1 VSEINEPPHGAATP
15 PGPPDRPEGEPQGW
29 PAQDFASR
37 SGSPDLPAGSQ
48 ELAAEQPWDVKTY
61 GNRRK
66 PTRAEQAVPWLIG
79 LVLALAGMLIVLL
92 ALILSSNEGLLPA
105 YGSPTPDPTPAATP
119 TERPTPTPEPSLA
132 PSPSLAPTPTPIP
145 EPAYPPF
152 EIVFMQ
158 RTSANGPTH
167 LFTHDFATN
176 TAPVPQARDNRGVD
190 WYRWAPDGTDGIG
203 LVDGNPLLLTPG
215 SSARDLG
222 DSFDSVTYAADSLT
236 AYGLRTTLAGANDR
250 SELLSIDVASGAVTP
265 LFTWTYPHP
274 TTFQEAVVREAQ
286 FADNGG
292 FERLMVLEDGRV
304 VVWILGAPAIY
315 TYDPATGANGTL
327 DRMPLLWAPNGHLRT
342 AIGETGSTTR
352 IAIVGVAG
360 EERGVLAVSGLVSH
374 ARWSANSNQI
384 VFTINRGTSGG
395 GVSQDLYAWDLR
407 TGSSAVRLT
416 QDLRSRGGEYRGAL
430 ELWKP

>member
-1 VSEINEPPHGAATP
+1 
-15 PGPPDRPEGEPQGW
+15 
-29 PAQDFASR
+29 
-37 SGSPDLPAGSQ
+37 
-48 ELAAEQPWDVKTY
+48 
-61 GNRRK
+61 
-66 PTRAEQAVPWLIG
+66 
-79 LVLALAGMLIVLL
+79 
-92 ALILSSNEGLLPA
+92 
-105 YGSPTPDPTPAATP
+105 
-119 TERPTPTPEPSLA
+119 
-132 PSPSLAPTPTPIP
+132 
-145 EPAYPPF
+145 
-152 EIVFMQ
+152 MQ

-176 TAPVPQARDNRGVD
+176 AAPVPQARDNRGVD

-236 AYGLRTTLAGANDR
+236 AYGLRTTLAGSNDR
-250 SELLSIDVASGAVTP
+250 SELVAIDVATGAVSS
-265 LFTWTYPHP
+265 LATWTYPHP
-274 TTFQEAVVREAQ
+274 TTFQEAPVREAQ

-292 FERLMVLEDGRV
+292 FERVFVLDDGRV
-304 VVWILGAPAIY
+304 VVWVLGAPAIY
-315 TYDPATGANGTL
+315 TFDPATGTTGTL
-327 DRMPLLWAPNGHLRT
+327 DRMPLLWAPNGQIRT

-395 GVSQDLYAWDLR
+395 GVAQDLYAWDLQ

-416 QDLRSRGGEYRGAL
+416 QDLRSRGGEYRGAM